1 MRQPGASIARP
12 DISRAATGTSSSA
25 RAPPS
30 NRRRGSW
37 GSSSGNTTSTSC
49 TTHASCISTSAARWS
64 KPARQQGMRPHRGSR
79 AMGTTTPR
87 RAGASRAWV
96 GALLVAGLG
105 HTPVTHAA
113 VADSDRIAALEQ
125 KLDQS
130 LQLIGQLSA
139 RVHDLEAQVAQG
151 APVAAARRPGTA
163 AAAAAPV
170 TAAATQPGTPAA
182 TQPATAAATAPDTAQ
197 RLAKVEQT
205 VADMAASAGQRAEE
219 GMATHGFA
227 DVGVGNH
234 NATFSKY
241 QGADVGELDFFLTP
255 RLGSRTRALFELNFE
270 VGSDGSVGV
279 DLERA
284 QLGYQFADSATVWL
298 GRFHTPYGYYN
309 TAFHH
314 GQQIATS
321 LRRPRF
327 IQFED
332 QGGIMPAHT
341 VGAWLTGSQRVGDEK
356 VTYDV
361 FIGNS
366 QRIQDHTLDMN
377 NAGNTHG
384 STIMGGNLG
393 LLLSGA
399 FDGLKVGVDVFQTRI
414 QDEDQSPSYITQL
427 RSYGAYAAYDTDS
440 WEDIAEFH
448 VFSNQDVTGRTGTHH
463 SDAGFV
469 QLGYRAGRYTPY
481 ARYERGAFQQSDDY
495 FFAQASGSSYYRTA
509 LGLRFDVDLVSALKL
524 ELADTHLTDRLIGSY
539 AEALLQYAIRF

>member
-1 MRQPGASIARP
+1 
-12 DISRAATGTSSSA
+12 
-25 RAPPS
+25 
-30 NRRRGSW
+30 
-37 GSSSGNTTSTSC
+37 
-49 TTHASCISTSAARWS
+49 
-64 KPARQQGMRPHRGSR
+64 
-79 AMGTTTPR
+79 MGTTR
-87 RAGASRAWV
+87 HSRVNRSRSWV

-105 HTPVTHAA
+105 HSLVTHAA
-113 VADSDRIAALEQ
+113 ADDSDRIAALEQ

-130 LQLIGQLSA
+130 LQLIQQLSA
-139 RVHDLEAQVAQG
+139 RVHDLEARAAQG
-151 APVAAARRPGTA
+151 TPLAAGKRSATA

-327 IQFED
+327 IDFED
-332 QGGIMPAHT
+332 HGGVMPAHT
-341 VGAWLTGSQRVGDEK
+341 VGAWLTGSQRLGDQK
-356 VTYDV
+356 LTYDAYV
-361 FIGNS
+361 GNS
-366 QRIQDHTLDMN
+366 QRIAGGILDMN

-384 STIMGGNLG
+384 STIVGGNAG

-399 FDGLKVGVDVFQTRI
+399 LDGLKIGVDAFQTRI
-414 QDEDQSPSYITQL
+414 EDQDQSPSYFTRL
-427 RSYGAYAAYDTDS
+427 RSYGAYAAYDTDN
-440 WEDIAEFH
+440 WEGIGEFH
-448 VFSNQDVTGRTGTHH
+448 VLDDQDLTGLTGTDYR
-463 SDAGFV
+463 SAGFA
-469 QLGYRAGRYTPY
+469 QIGYRAGRYTPY
-481 ARYERGAFQQSDDY
+481 ARYERRAFQQSDH
-495 FFAQASGSSYYRTA
+495 FFAAQASGSSYYRDA

-524 ELADTHLTDRLIGSY
+524 ELAQTHLTDRVISSY
-539 AEALLQYAIRF
+539 DEALIQYAIRF

>member
-1 MRQPGASIARP
+1 
-12 DISRAATGTSSSA
+12 
-25 RAPPS
+25 
-30 NRRRGSW
+30 
-37 GSSSGNTTSTSC
+37 
-49 TTHASCISTSAARWS
+49 
-64 KPARQQGMRPHRGSR
+64 
-79 AMGTTTPR
+79 MGTTR
-87 RAGASRAWV
+87 HSRVNRSRSWV

-105 HTPVTHAA
+105 HSLVTHAA
-113 VADSDRIAALEQ
+113 ADDSDRIAALEQ

-130 LQLIGQLSA
+130 LQLIQQLSA
-139 RVHDLEAQVAQG
+139 RVHDLEARAAQG
-151 APVAAARRPGTA
+151 TPLAAGKRSATA

-327 IQFED
+327 IDFED
-332 QGGIMPAHT
+332 HGGIMPAHT
-341 VGAWLTGSQRVGDEK
+341 VGAWLTGSERVGDEK

-366 QRIQDHTLDMN
+366 QRIQSGILDMN

-384 STIMGGNLG
+384 STIVGGNLG

-399 FDGLKVGVDVFQTRI
+399 LDGLKGGVDVFQTRI
-414 QDEDQSPSYITQL
+414 EDEDRLPAYVVTRL

-448 VFSNQDVTGRTGTHH
+448 VFSNQDLTGHTGTHH

-469 QLGYRAGRYTPY
+469 QMGYRAGRYTPY
-481 ARYERGAFQQSDDY
+481 ARYERGAFQQSDD
-495 FFAQASGSSYYRTA
+495 FFAAQASGSSYYRTA
-509 LGLRFDVDLVSALKL
+509 LGLRFDVDLVSSLKL
-524 ELADTHLTDRLIGSY
+524 ELAETHLTDRFIESY
-539 AEALLQYAIRF
+539 DEALLQYAIRF

>member
-1 MRQPGASIARP
+1 
-12 DISRAATGTSSSA
+12 
-25 RAPPS
+25 
-30 NRRRGSW
+30 
-37 GSSSGNTTSTSC
+37 
-49 TTHASCISTSAARWS
+49 
-64 KPARQQGMRPHRGSR
+64 
-79 AMGTTTPR
+79 MGTTKHPR
-87 RAGASRAWV
+87 ANRGRSWV

-105 HTPVTHAA
+105 HSLVTHAA
-113 VADSDRIAALEQ
+113 TNDSDRIAVLEQ

-130 LQLIGQLSA
+130 LQLIRQLSA
-139 RVHDLEAQVAQG
+139 RVQDLEAQAAHG
-151 APVAAARRPGTA
+151 APPEADKRSGTA
-163 AAAAAPV
+163 AAQ
-170 TAAATQPGTPAA
+170 TG
-182 TQPATAAATAPDTAQ
+182 ATAPTPPDTAQ

-205 VADMAASAGQRAEE
+205 VNQMAASAGQHAEE
-219 GMATHGFA
+219 GLATHGFA
-227 DVGVGNH
+227 DVGIGNH
-234 NATFSKY
+234 NAEFSQY

-270 VGSDGSVGV
+270 VGSDGNVGV

-284 QLGYQFADSATVWL
+284 QIGYQFADSATVWL

-327 IQFED
+327 IEFED
-332 QGGIMPAHT
+332 HGGIMPAHT
-341 VGAWLTGSQRVGDEK
+341 VGAWLTGSERMGDQK

-361 FIGNS
+361 YLGNS
-366 QRIQDHTLDMN
+366 QRITGGKLDMN

-384 STIMGGNLG
+384 STIVGGNLG

-399 FDGLKVGVDVFQTRI
+399 LDGLKVGVDVFQTRI
-414 QDEDQSPSYITQL
+414 EDEDQSPAFVTQVK
-427 RSYGAYAAYDTDS
+427 SYGAYAAYDTDS

-448 VFSNQDVTGRTGTHH
+448 VFSNRDLTGHTGTHH

-469 QLGYRAGRYTPY
+469 QLGYRAGRFTPY

-495 FFAQASGSSYYRTA
+495 FAAQTNGSSYYRTA

-524 ELADTHLTDRLIGSY
+524 ELAQTHLTDRVIGSY
-539 AEALLQYAIRF
+539 DEALLQYAIRF

>member
-1 MRQPGASIARP
+1 
-12 DISRAATGTSSSA
+12 
-25 RAPPS
+25 
-30 NRRRGSW
+30 
-37 GSSSGNTTSTSC
+37 
-49 TTHASCISTSAARWS
+49 
-64 KPARQQGMRPHRGSR
+64 
-79 AMGTTTPR
+79 MGTATPP
-87 RAGASRAWV
+87 RAGPSRVWV

-105 HTPVTHAA
+105 HTPVTYAA
-113 VADSDRIAALEQ
+113 AADSERIATLEQ

-130 LQLIGQLSA
+130 LQLIRQLSA
-139 RVHDLEAQVAQG
+139 RVNDLEAQVAQA
-151 APVAAARRPGTA
+151 APAAPAGRPGTGAAAAAAAQPGTA
-163 AAAAAPV
+163 AATPPG
-170 TAAATQPGTPAA
+170 TAAATPA
-182 TQPATAAATAPDTAQ
+182 DTAQ
-197 RLAKVEQT
+197 RLARVEQT
-205 VADMAASAGQRAEE
+205 VTEMAASAGQRAEE

-234 NATFSKY
+234 NAMFSKY
-241 QGADVGELDFFLTP
+241 QGANVGELDFFLTP

-270 VGSDGSVGV
+270 VGSDGAVGV

-309 TAFHH
+309 PAFHH

-332 QGGIMPAHT
+332 QGGVMPAHT
-341 VGAWLTGSQRVGDEK
+341 VGAWLTGSERVGDEK

-384 STIMGGNLG
+384 STIMGANLG

-414 QDEDQSPSYITQL
+414 QDEDQSPSYVTQL

-448 VFSNQDVTGRTGTHH
+448 VFSSQDLTGRTGTHH

-481 ARYERGAFQQSDDY
+481 ARYERGAFQQSDD
-495 FFAQASGSSYYRTA
+495 FFAAQASGNSYYRTA

-524 ELADTHLTDRLIGSY
+524 ELAETHLTDRVIGSY
-539 AEALLQYAIRF
+539 DEALLQYAIRF

>member
-170 TAAATQPGTPAA
+170 TAAAAQPGSPAA
-182 TQPATAAATAPDTAQ
+182 TPPATAAATPPDTAQ

-205 VADMAASAGQRAEE
+205 VTEMTASAGRRAEE

-234 NATFSKY
+234 NATFSNY
-241 QGADVGELDFFLTP
+241 QGANVGELDFFLTP

-270 VGSDGSVGV
+270 VGSDGAVGV

-327 IQFED
+327 LEFED
-332 QGGIMPAHT
+332 HGGIMPAHT
-341 VGAWLTGSQRVGDEK
+341 VGGWLTGSERLGDEK
-356 VTYDV
+356 LTYDL

-366 QRIQDHTLDMN
+366 QRVTGGALEMN
-377 NAGNTHG
+377 NPGNTGG
-384 STIMGGNLG
+384 STIIGGNVG
-393 LLLSGA
+393 MLLSGA
-399 FDGLKVGVDVFQTRI
+399 LDGLKVGVDAFQTRI
-414 QDEDQSPSYITQL
+414 EDQDLTPSLFTRV
-427 RSYGAYAAYDTDS
+427 RSYGVYAAYDTDT
-440 WEDIAEFH
+440 WEDIGEFH
-448 VFSNQDVTGRTGTHH
+448 VFDNHDLTGGTGSHH
-463 SDAGFV
+463 SDAGFL
-469 QLGYRAGRYTPY
+469 QIGYRAGRYTPY
-481 ARYERGAFQQSDDY
+481 ARYERGSFQQSDRY
-495 FFAQASGSSYYRTA
+495 FAALRHGESYYRNA
-509 LGLRFDVDLVSALKL
+509 LGVRYDVDLVSSVKL
-524 ELADTHLTDRLIGSY
+524 ELAQTHFTDRVVSSY
-539 AEALLQYAIRF
+539 DE

>member
-1 MRQPGASIARP
+1 
-12 DISRAATGTSSSA
+12 
-25 RAPPS
+25 
-30 NRRRGSW
+30 
-37 GSSSGNTTSTSC
+37 
-49 TTHASCISTSAARWS
+49 
-64 KPARQQGMRPHRGSR
+64 
-79 AMGTTTPR
+79 MGTTR
-87 RAGASRAWV
+87 HSRVNRSRSWV

-105 HTPVTHAA
+105 HSLVTHAA
-113 VADSDRIAALEQ
+113 ADDSDRIAALEQ

-130 LQLIGQLSA
+130 LQLIQQLSA
-139 RVHDLEAQVAQG
+139 RVHDLEARAAQDT
-151 APVAAARRPGTA
+151 PLAAGKRSATA

-327 IQFED
+327 IDFED
-332 QGGIMPAHT
+332 HGGIMPAHT
-341 VGAWLTGSQRVGDEK
+341 VGAWLTGSERVGDEK

-366 QRIQDHTLDMN
+366 QRIQSGILDMN

-384 STIMGGNLG
+384 STIVGGNLG

-399 FDGLKVGVDVFQTRI
+399 LDGLKVGVDVFQTRI
-414 QDEDQSPSYITQL
+414 EDEDRLPAYVVTRL

-448 VFSNQDVTGRTGTHH
+448 VFSNQDLTGHTGTHH

-469 QLGYRAGRYTPY
+469 QMGYRAGRYTPY
-481 ARYERGAFQQSDDY
+481 ARYERGAFQQSDD
-495 FFAQASGSSYYRTA
+495 FFAAQASGSSYYRTA
-509 LGLRFDVDLVSALKL
+509 LGLRFDVDLVSSLKL
-524 ELADTHLTDRLIGSY
+524 ELAETHLTDRFIESY
-539 AEALLQYAIRF
+539 DEALLQYAIRF